1 MFDKS
6 AVDTL
11 KSTMPGRLPD
21 VKQCHTRVTEWH
33 EPAIPGDGL
42 FVRAIDSHA
51 SYLRFC
57 AASPPCGMRACWSV
71 QVPDTPPG
79 CIVPAP
85 GFPTLYSLPISVTD
99 KKVELNI
106 FGFASKKPTLVT
118 KLHLLDD
125 QRDGGDGSRIMQPH
139 DYGFHVKYANLEG
152 HTAGLAGHSDAAAGA
167 HLLGTEVFVRYP
179 HPLQGLCVAVADAAR
194 ELEWVPP
201 AGYDGVGMPR
211 APGSVRERPHSNE
224 AARDFAAL
232 AAQTKRTS
240 LSGGQ
245 GLAICGIDIGAWRCF
260 GGCYR

>member
-79 CIVPAP
+79 CIV
-85 GFPTLYSLPISVTD
+85 GGT
-99 KKVELNI
+99 
-106 FGFASKKPTLVT
+106 KPRLV
-118 KLHLLDD
+118 
-125 QRDGGDGSRIMQPH
+125 
-139 DYGFHVKYANLEG
+139 A
-152 HTAGLAGHSDAAAGA
+152 
-167 HLLGTEVFVRYP
+167 
-179 HPLQGLCVAVADAAR
+179 AVAASFDRATKAA
-194 ELEWVPP
+194 LSSNHGGQPI
-201 AGYDGVGMPR
+201 PR
-211 APGSVRERPHSNE
+211 AGGRGGVCL
-224 AARDFAAL
+224 AR
-232 AAQTKRTS
+232 
-240 LSGGQ
+240 
-245 GLAICGIDIGAWRCF
+245 
-260 GGCYR
+260 